1 MLSLSMAFPRKVCS
15 DRVGKADHR
24 IDFVGRKGCENFR
37 SSSHTVEFVVG
48 MRSTCAFSRTALDY
62 S

>member
-1 MLSLSMAFPRKVCS
+1 MLSPSKAFPRKVCS
-15 DRVGKADHR
+15 DRVGKADHP
-24 IDFVGRKGCENFR
+24 IDFAGQKGCENFR

-48 MRSTCAFSRTALDY
+48 MRSTCAFFKTASDY